1 MEETIILFLT
11 AHNMTVAELADRY
24 KVDHEE
30 LLNAL
35 SGRNK
40 NMKHVIRR
48 IATDI
53 EGGRLAHDGNTKS
66 NYYHH

>member
-11 AHNMTVAELADRY
+11 VHNMTTAELADRY
-24 KVDHEE
+24 EVGHEE

-40 NMKHVIRR
+40 NMKHVIYR
-48 IATDI
+48 IARDI
-53 EGGRLAHDGNTKS
+53 KGGKLK
-66 NYYHH
+66 

>member
-24 KVDHEE
+24 EVSHEE

-40 NMKHVIRR
+40 NMKYVIHR
-48 IATDI
+48 IARDI
-53 EGGRLAHDGNTKS
+53 EGGNRR
-66 NYYHH
+66 

>member
-11 AHNMTVAELADRY
+11 AHDMTVAELADQY

-40 NMKHVIRR
+40 SMKHVIHR
-48 IATDI
+48 IAEDI
-53 EGGRLAHDGNTKS
+53 KGGKLK
-66 NYYHH
+66 

>member
-24 KVDHEE
+24 EVSHEE

-40 NMKHVIRR
+40 SMKHVIRKVAR
-48 IATDI
+48 DI
-53 EGGRLAHDGNTKS
+53 EGGKLK
-66 NYYHH
+66 

>member
-1 MEETIILFLT
+1 MEEMIILFLA

-24 KVDHEE
+24 EVSHEE

-40 NMKHVIRR
+40 SMKSVIRR
-48 IATDI
+48 ITMDI
-53 EGGRLAHDGNTKS
+53 KGGKLK
-66 NYYHH
+66 

>member
-1 MEETIILFLT
+1 MEEMIILFLA

-24 KVDHEE
+24 EVSHEE

-48 IATDI
+48 IVIDI
-53 EGGRLAHDGNTKS
+53 KGGKLK
-66 NYYHH
+66 

>member
-1 MEETIILFLT
+1 MEETIILFLA
-11 AHNMTVAELADRY
+11 AHNMTAAELADRY
-24 KVDHEE
+24 EVSHEE

-40 NMKHVIRR
+40 NMKYVIRR

-53 EGGRLAHDGNTKS
+53 EGGRLTHDTSRPCNH
-66 NYYHH
+66 YHH

>member
-24 KVDHEE
+24 EVSHDE

-40 NMKHVIRR
+40 SMKSVIRK
-48 IATDI
+48 IARDI
-53 EGGRLAHDGNTKS
+53 EGGNRR
-66 NYYHH
+66 

>member
-24 KVDHEE
+24 EVSHEE

-40 NMKHVIRR
+40 NMKHVIRM
-48 IATDI
+48 IARDI
-53 EGGRLAHDGNTKS
+53 EGGKLK
-66 NYYHH
+66 

>member
-11 AHNMTVAELADRY
+11 AHNMTVADRY
-24 KVDHEE
+24 EVSHEE

-48 IATDI
+48 IVADI
-53 EGGRLAHDGNTKS
+53 KGGNRR
-66 NYYHH
+66 

>member
-11 AHNMTVAELADRY
+11 VHNMTVAELANQY
-24 KVDHEE
+24 EVSHEE

-40 NMKHVIRR
+40 SMKSVIRM
-48 IATDI
+48 IARDI
-53 EGGRLAHDGNTKS
+53 EGGNRR
-66 NYYHH
+66 

>member
-11 AHNMTVAELADRY
+11 VHNMTVAELADRY
-24 KVDHEE
+24 EVGHEE

-40 NMKHVIRR
+40 NMKHVIYR
-48 IATDI
+48 IAEDI
-53 EGGRLAHDGNTKS
+53 KGGKLK
-66 NYYHH
+66 

>member
-11 AHNMTVAELADRY
+11 AHDMTVAELADRY
-24 KVDHEE
+24 EVDHEE

-40 NMKHVIRR
+40 SMNPVIRR
-48 IATDI
+48 IAMDI
-53 EGGRLAHDGNTKS
+53 EGGKMK
-66 NYYHH
+66 

>member
-1 MEETIILFLT
+1 MEETIILFLA

-24 KVDHEE
+24 EVDHEE

-48 IATDI
+48 IARDI
-53 EGGRLAHDGNTKS
+53 EGGNRR
-66 NYYHH
+66 

>member
-1 MEETIILFLT
+1 MEETIILFLA

-24 KVDHEE
+24 EVDHEE

-40 NMKHVIRR
+40 SMKSVICR
-48 IATDI
+48 IARDI
-53 EGGRLAHDGNTKS
+53 EGGDWH
-66 NYYHH
+66 

>member
-11 AHNMTVAELADRY
+11 AHDMTVAELADQY

-40 NMKHVIRR
+40 SMKHVIHR
-48 IATDI
+48 IAEDI
-53 EGGRLAHDGNTKS
+53 KGGKMK
-66 NYYHH
+66 

>member
-11 AHNMTVAELADRY
+11 VHNMTVAELADKY
-24 KVDHEE
+24 EVSHEE

-40 NMKHVIRR
+40 SMKSVICR
-48 IATDI
+48 IARDI
-53 EGGRLAHDGNTKS
+53 EGGKMK
-66 NYYHH
+66 

>member
-11 AHNMTVAELADRY
+11 AHNMTIAELADRY
-24 KVDHEE
+24 EVSHEE

-40 NMKHVIRR
+40 SMKSVIRK
-48 IATDI
+48 IARDI
-53 EGGRLAHDGNTKS
+53 EGGNRR
-66 NYYHH
+66 

>member
-1 MEETIILFLT
+1 MEEIIILFLT

-24 KVDHEE
+24 EVSHEE

-40 NMKHVIRR
+40 NLEHVIHR
-48 IATDI
+48 IAEDI
-53 EGGRLAHDGNTKS
+53 KGGKLK
-66 NYYHH
+66 

>member
-11 AHNMTVAELADRY
+11 AHNMTVAELAGQY
-24 KVDHEE
+24 NVDHEE

-40 NMKHVIRR
+40 NMKYVIRR
-48 IATDI
+48 IAMDI
-53 EGGRLAHDGNTKS
+53 KGGKLK
-66 NYYHH
+66 

>member
-11 AHNMTVAELADRY
+11 AHNMTVAELANQY

-40 NMKHVIRR
+40 SMKSVIRK
-48 IATDI
+48 IARDI
-53 EGGRLAHDGNTKS
+53 EGGNRR
-66 NYYHH
+66 

>member
-11 AHNMTVAELADRY
+11 VHNMTVAELADRY
-24 KVDHEE
+24 EVGHEE

-40 NMKHVIRR
+40 NMKHVVYR
-48 IATDI
+48 IAEDI
-53 EGGRLAHDGNTKS
+53 KGGKLK
-66 NYYHH
+66 

>member
-40 NMKHVIRR
+40 NMKRVIKR
-48 IATDI
+48 IAMDI
-53 EGGRLAHDGNTKS
+53 KGGKLK
-66 NYYHH
+66 

>member
-1 MEETIILFLT
+1 MEETIILFLA

-24 KVDHEE
+24 EVSHEE

-40 NMKHVIRR
+40 SMKSVIHR
-48 IATDI
+48 IAKDI
-53 EGGRLAHDGNTKS
+53 KGGKIK
-66 NYYHH
+66 

>member
-1 MEETIILFLT
+1 MEEIIILFLA

-24 KVDHEE
+24 NVDHEE

-40 NMKHVIRR
+40 SMKSVIRR
-48 IATDI
+48 IAMDI
-53 EGGRLAHDGNTKS
+53 KGGNRR
-66 NYYHH
+66 

>member
-11 AHNMTVAELADRY
+11 VHNMTVAELASRY

-40 NMKHVIRR
+40 NMKSVIHM
-48 IATDI
+48 IARDI
-53 EGGRLAHDGNTKS
+53 EGGNRR
-66 NYYHH
+66 

>member
-11 AHNMTVAELADRY
+11 VHNMTAAELADRY
-24 KVDHEE
+24 EVGHEE

-40 NMKHVIRR
+40 NLKHVIHR
-48 IATDI
+48 IAEDI
-53 EGGRLAHDGNTKS
+53 KGGKMK
-66 NYYHH
+66 

>member
-11 AHNMTVAELADRY
+11 AHNMTVSELADRY
-24 KVDHEE
+24 EVSHEE

-40 NMKHVIRR
+40 SMKSVIRR
-48 IATDI
+48 IARDI
-53 EGGRLAHDGNTKS
+53 EGGRLK
-66 NYYHH
+66 

>member
-1 MEETIILFLT
+1 MEEMIILFLA

-24 KVDHEE
+24 EVSHEE

-40 NMKHVIRR
+40 SMKSVIRR
-48 IATDI
+48 IARDI
-53 EGGRLAHDGNTKS
+53 EGGNRR
-66 NYYHH
+66 

>member
-11 AHNMTVAELADRY
+11 AHNMTVAELAGQY
-24 KVDHEE
+24 NVDHEE

-40 NMKHVIRR
+40 NMKHVIHR
-48 IATDI
+48 IAEDI
-53 EGGRLAHDGNTKS
+53 EGGKMK
-66 NYYHH
+66 

>member
-11 AHNMTVAELADRY
+11 VHNMTVAELADRY
-24 KVDHEE
+24 EVGHEE

-40 NMKHVIRR
+40 NMKHVIYR
-48 IATDI
+48 IARDI
-53 EGGRLAHDGNTKS
+53 KGGKLK
-66 NYYHH
+66 

>member
-1 MEETIILFLT
+1 MEEIIILFLT

-35 SGRNK
+35 SGRSK
-40 NMKHVIRR
+40 SMKSVIRM
-48 IATDI
+48 IARDI
-53 EGGRLAHDGNTKS
+53 EGGNRR
-66 NYYHH
+66 